1 MTTKKQQEKI
11 YRKLIRTRRITLWV
25 VFYDTTETVPVEYL
39 PLNFIYYIKSSIPEN
54 NFETT
59 ITDNIAYSLGVI
71 IFTTNQRN
79 YDVPISNVEGTVESV
94 GA

>member
-1 MTTKKQQEKI
+1 M
-11 YRKLIRTRRITLWV
+11 

-39 PLNFIYYIKSSIPEN
+39 PLNFFYYIKSSIPKN
-54 NFETT
+54 NSETT

-71 IFTTNQRN
+71 IFTTKQRN
-79 YDVPISNVEGTVESV
+79 YDVPISKVEGTVESV